1 MSRIDP
7 MPSRFEELAEYN
19 AAMYQQRTRP
29 RPDLGDDVVELVL
42 VEPDRSRFA
51 EEYHARME
59 LLQDEFD
66 AWSRSHLEGS
76 GFRVV
81 DVPGGGLLG
90 LPW

>member
-1 MSRIDP
+1 MSSIDP
-7 MPSRFEELAEYN
+7 LPSKFEELAEYN
-19 AAMYQQRTRP
+19 TAMYQQHTRP
-29 RPDLGDDVVELVL
+29 RPDLGGDVIELVL
-42 VEPDRSRFA
+42 VEPDRSRFT
-51 EEYHARME
+51 EEHHARME

-66 AWSRSHLEGS
+66 AWSRDQLESS

>member
-1 MSRIDP
+1 MSSIDP
-7 MPSRFEELAEYN
+7 MPSRFEELDEYN

-42 VEPDRSRFA
+42 VEPDRSRFT
-51 EEYHARME
+51 EEHHARME

-66 AWSRSHLEGS
+66 AWYRGQRRRQLESS

-81 DVPGGGLLG
+81 DVPG
-90 LPW
+90 